1 MTTPSHLIM
10 TLALHR
16 RMRAKPIPRTA
27 VGMGAIAPDIALIIL
42 MSLGTFWFSVQY
54 PWTLA
59 EGHRYAM
66 DAAYYTN
73 PAWVIAYNLLHAPLV
88 LGLLLI
94 LTWRA
99 RWSQAG
105 WARWVFWFTSAAS
118 LHTIIDIGTHHTD
131 GPLLLFPFNWH
142 LRFHSPL
149 SYWNPQYYGFWVL
162 SFELVLDLGLLIYL
176 WRTRHVTRRT
186 HDSYEGPGKGND
198 HA

>member
-149 SYWNPQYYGFWVL
+149 SYWDPQYYGFWVL
-162 SFELVLDLGLLIYL
+162 GFELVLDLGLLFYL